1 MKIPIYWP
9 GMSFHN
15 CIVCLIVHILPT
27 NCILYHQLH
36 RITQRELPEGES
48 QGLGRGAVRLDGAE
62 GAFPELAS
70 TVNYENIWN
79 TMVPELC
86 SIALGS
92 ETCGTCFDKSS
103 SFCSIS
109 LRSETCGTESW
120 KKFLSFCSISLG
132 SETCGTT
139 WKWHDFARLCST
151 SWIRNM
157 WNRISKN
164 TCRGIRFRRKIQGSD
179 TISISVE
186 LLAALHKFIGLH
198 NNDGFVMIWTRWA
211 SYSCAIDLKYIRKG
225 SGDLQNV

>member
-79 TMVPELC
+79 TMVPMVPELC
-86 SIALGS
+86 SITLG
-92 ETCGTCFDKSS
+92 
-103 SFCSIS
+103 
-109 LRSETCGTESW
+109 SETCGTESW

-151 SWIRNM
+151 SWIRNI
-157 WNRISKN
+157 WNRISKH

-179 TISISVE
+179 TISIIVE
-186 LLAALHKFIGLH
+186 LLTALHIGLH